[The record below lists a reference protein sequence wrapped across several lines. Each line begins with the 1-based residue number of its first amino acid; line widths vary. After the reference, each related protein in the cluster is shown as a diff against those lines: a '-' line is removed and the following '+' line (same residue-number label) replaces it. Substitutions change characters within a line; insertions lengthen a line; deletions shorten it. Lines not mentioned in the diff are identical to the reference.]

1 MNQDL
6 RHFVRDPQK
15 LGQVLRGLP
24 SRRPPEGLTTSLR
37 VLASRD
43 RAVRVLSRRQR
54 VEQWCSNLQFSLNQ
68 LMRPL
73 ALPAAGG
80 FLSAVALFG
89 TLLVP
94 TYPLRAN
101 GGYDVPTVL
110 TTEAAILGMV
120 PVGIGSGGEAV
131 VDVTIDDQGR
141 MVDYKVVSG
150 IAVMDNVTLR
160 RRLENTLL
168 FTQFIPATYFGQP
181 ESISVVRVSVGLDSR
196 IEVKG

>member
-1 MNQDL
+1 MKQDI

-15 LGQVLRGLP
+15 LGQALRALP
-24 SRRPPEGLTTSLR
+24 SRKPPEGLTTSLR

-43 RAVRVLSRRQR
+43 RAIRVLSRRER
-54 VEQWCSNLQFSLNQ
+54 VEQWFSNIQFSLNQ

-141 MVDYKVVSG
+141 MVDYSVPDSDTALLHDVK
-150 IAVMDNVTLR
+150 LR
-160 RRLENTLL
+160 RNLENNLL
-168 FTQFIPATYFGQP
+168 FMRFKPAEFFGQRT
-181 ESISVVRVSVGLDSR
+181 SGKLR
-196 IEVKG
+196 ITIRRSQVEVKG